1 MKPVLNGSAQNQY
14 IENTGAHPQWVTRAW
29 RRHTLCKMLAKIF
42 TRSYVRERPS
52 YICCVLLALSH
63 FITKEFIAF
72 VTPEAVCI
80 FVVFLSSS
88 FKQKLNTIIFLAFT
102 KQAEKSQPRKQ
113 HTSCLLAQCIHIP
126 AQLSFPQSLLLPFPS
141 FREGSVRPAH
151 KNTYSTSWIQAMKQA
166 VHRST
171 PTLTPKDSRPWQS
184 SSPGLE
190 LSRCLQI
197 SQSLAYL
204 ANPVWPSHFT
214 LISPP
219 KEMLQFHQNR
229 NLPTN

>member
-14 IENTGAHPQWVTRAW
+14 IENAGAHPPRVTRAW
-29 RRHTLCKMLAKIF
+29 RRRTLCKMLAKIF

-72 VTPEAVCI
+72 ITPEAVCI
-80 FVVFLSSS
+80 FVGFLSSS

-141 FREGSVRPAH
+141 FLPWRKR
-151 KNTYSTSWIQAMKQA
+151 
-166 VHRST
+166 T
-171 PTLTPKDSRPWQS
+171 PRTQEHLQHHLNSGNETGCARFYTNPHSK
-184 SSPGLE
+184 GL
-190 LSRCLQI
+190 
-197 SQSLAYL
+197 
-204 ANPVWPSHFT
+204 
-214 LISPP
+214 
-219 KEMLQFHQNR
+219 
-229 NLPTN
+229 